1 MTSVNTRLTILGFCV
16 SLLIGAASLVGFF
29 LKGDS
34 LYAVAGGA
42 LLGVLLAT
50 VCFYLLAGSLPK
62 AINGLIDYS
71 GEIVR
76 GDLTQSSDTRAIGE
90 FSTLGMNLEKIC
102 KGMSAYFS
110 RSLEHIKTLDQA
122 GEHISASTEQISRGS
137 QDQATQVQQLLVS
150 VEDFA
155 TSAKHSAEEAEG
167 AAQVAANTD
176 RAARLGGDALEKVVE
191 GMNLINKRITELGEN
206 SSKIGQIIS
215 VIDDIA
221 AQTNLL
227 ALNAAIEAARAG
239 EHGRGFAV
247 VAEEVRHLAE
257 SSGSATK
264 EISQLVTTIQQGTEG
279 SVEAVEQG
287 IGLTRDAGESF
298 RSIQELIGKNLVLIR
313 DLAESARNQAATSES
328 LVVSAETIA
337 AVTEEAAAST
347 EETAAVAQ
355 ELPVLSKKIKKGVSV
370 FKIKSV

>member
-1 MTSVNTRLTILGFCV
+1 MTSVKIRLTILGFCV
-16 SLLIGAASLVGFF
+16 SLLMGAGSLVGFF

-50 VCFYLLAGSLPK
+50 GCFYLLAGSLPK

-71 GEIVR
+71 DKIVR
-76 GDLTQSSDTRAIGE
+76 GDLTLSSDTGAIGE

-110 RSLEHIKTLDQA
+110 RSLEHIKILDQA

-137 QDQATQVQQLLVS
+137 QDQATQVQQLLVA

-176 RAARLGGDALEKVVE
+176 HAARLGGDALEKVVE

-298 RSIQELIGKNLVLIR
+298 RSIQKLIGENLVLIR

-328 LVVSAETIA
+328 LVVNAETIA

-355 ELPVLSKKIKKGVSV
+355 ELPVLSKKIRKGVSV
-370 FKIKSV
+370 FKLK